1 VNSNFGIQAQATGK
15 LMLCPCCGD
24 QIALGVKTCACGARF
39 IGSPLDEAPVKIR
52 RFGPA
57 MTAALLLVLAVAL
70 TAIVTKWLTPLALV
84 PAWYALRALRLEKGD
99 PAGYGGRRIA
109 VATLTLAIIG
119 AAGMAAYGLSNI
131 PRALDN
137 YRVRRVAATQAA
149 MYHLAN
155 LLEDYKRTFGSYP
168 KNTQEIK
175 KVLTE
180 TVPADYWEQTIR
192 YQSYTEALTEGKI
205 PSNKPAA
212 LTGGNRPGA
221 SVSTFVSIPFNNF
234 ELRSAGADGIEGTD
248 DDIIMRDGI
257 FFTNAELK
265 KLPSVRTSSDR

>member
-1 VNSNFGIQAQATGK
+1 
-15 LMLCPCCGD
+15 MLCPCCGNS
-24 QIALGVKTCACGARF
+24 ITLGIKVCACGARF
-39 IGSPLDEAPVKIR
+39 VGAPLDETPIKIR

-57 MTAALLLVLAVAL
+57 MTAVLLLALAIGLTALL
-70 TAIVTKWLTPLALV
+70 TKWLTPLALV
-84 PAWYALRALRLEKGD
+84 PAWYALRALRLEKRD

-109 VATLTLAIIG
+109 ATTLTLALLG
-119 AAGMAAYGLSNI
+119 AAGMAAYGISSI
-131 PRALDN
+131 PHALEN
-137 YRVRRVAATQAA
+137 YSIRRIAATQAA

-168 KNTQEIK
+168 KNAQEIK
-175 KVLTE
+175 KVLAE
-180 TVPADYWEQTIR
+180 TMPADYWEKTIR

-212 LTGGNRPGA
+212 LSGGNRPGA
-221 SVSTFVSIPFNNF
+221 SVSAFVSIPFNNF

-257 FFTNAELK
+257 FFTNAEIK

>member
-1 VNSNFGIQAQATGK
+1 
-15 LMLCPCCGD
+15 MLCPCCGGS
-24 QIALGVKTCACGARF
+24 IALGIEKCACGARF
-39 IGSPLDEAPVKIR
+39 VGAPLDETPIKVR
-52 RFGPA
+52 RFGPV
-57 MTAALLLVLAVAL
+57 MTAALLLVLAIGL
-70 TAIVTKWLTPLALV
+70 TAILTKWLTPLALV
-84 PAWYALRALRLEKGD
+84 PAWYALRALRLEKRD

-109 VATLTLAIIG
+109 ATTLTLALAG
-119 AAGMAAYGLSNI
+119 SAGMAAYGISNI
-131 PRALDN
+131 PHALEN
-137 YRVRRVAATQAA
+137 YSIRRVAATQAE

-175 KVLTE
+175 KILTE
-180 TVPADYWEQTIR
+180 TMPADYWEKTIR

-205 PSNKPAA
+205 PSK
-212 LTGGNRPGA
+212 GNRPSTSA
-221 SVSTFVSIPFNNF
+221 ATFVSIPFNNF

-257 FFTNAELK
+257 FFTNAEIK